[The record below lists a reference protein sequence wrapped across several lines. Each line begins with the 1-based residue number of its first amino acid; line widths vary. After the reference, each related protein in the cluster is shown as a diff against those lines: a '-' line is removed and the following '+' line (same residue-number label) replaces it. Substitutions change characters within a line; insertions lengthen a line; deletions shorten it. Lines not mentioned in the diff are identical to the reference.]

1 MNSPVMKRSTTPG
14 HCSVMKNILII
25 ASVVALASAG
35 PAYAKQGQANKHGKS
50 QHSISYG
57 SQGHV
62 GYGTGGCPP
71 GLAKKNNGCRPPGQ
85 AKKYDV
91 GQRLPHGYNGYTP
104 YDRIPY
110 DLRNQYGLD
119 PQGRYIY
126 DQNYLYRVDPKTQI
140 ISQVLNAIL
149 R

>member
-1 MNSPVMKRSTTPG
+1 MKI
-14 HCSVMKNILII
+14 ILTL
-25 ASVVALASAG
+25 AGVTALAFAAPAG
-35 PAYAKQGQANKHGKS
+35 AKPGKGKGNPHATMSHGV
-50 QHSISYG
+50 H
-57 SQGHV
+57 GHV

-71 GLAKKNNGCRPPGQ
+71 GLAKKNNDCRPPGQ
-85 AKKYDV
+85 AKKYNV
-91 GQRLPHGYNGYTP
+91 GQRLPYGYNGYTP